1 MLDARWTPSGHAI
14 RHIECPDPLCDTR
27 PGSLVPVHAPRGRGV
42 HRHAPHVGGGSID
55 GELSAVFNARIESAL
70 EQLRLSRRV
79 LRAKSIAE
87 SHCLVP
93 VRTFYEGHMTGRIES
108 EKIGRPVHRQY
119 LFRLPS
125 ARSFLIASVRR
136 GGKFSIVT
144 TRPNA
149 SVAPIHNCMPL
160 ALEPGVSSVARPG
173 ICDAIE

>member
-1 MLDARWTPSGHAI
+1 MLGARWTPSGHAI
-14 RHIECPDPLCDTR
+14 RHIEWLDPLCDTR
-27 PGSLVPVHAPRGRGV
+27 PGSLVPVRAPEDGESTV
-42 HRHAPHVGGGSID
+42 THLTWEVSID
-55 GELSAVFNARIESAL
+55 GKLSAVFNARIESAP
-70 EQLRLSRRV
+70 EQLRPGRRV

-87 SHCLVP
+87 SHCLIP
-93 VRTFYEGHMTGRIES
+93 VRTFSEEHMTGRIES

-125 ARSFLIASVRR
+125 GRSFLLASIRR

-160 ALEPGVSSVARPG
+160 ALEPGESSVARPG